1 MRVAM
6 ITSCAERCGIA
17 AYSTALLAA
26 LSEHAPVDRIP
37 VPGAETG
44 EKALVALAERANAA
58 DLVHIQHEFTFF
70 NGYLPGQTTLFQV
83 ARRLR
88 RPRVM
93 TAHSVLP
100 LEALMHV
107 ADERRPARRLVKRV
121 LALHPG
127 LRRAVEREPY
137 ALADAVI
144 VHTSACAARL
154 ARAGVDPDRIVRI
167 PAGIPVL
174 PEDGPLPEE
183 LSEFLVRPTIV
194 MPGYVTPNKGY
205 EVALAA
211 LQRLPA
217 EVGLL
222 IAGGT
227 RVPGEAPYLG
237 KLAEEISAS
246 KLDARVRITG
256 YLPEPQLA
264 AVLRRATLAAVP
276 HREATGSYSVTLP
289 LAAGRA
295 IVASDLPCF
304 REIAEESA
312 GALALVPPED
322 VAALARAVKAL
333 LDDGPRRVT
342 LEAASRRYAAARTWP
357 AVADRTVALYQRLL
371 AADALGRRRTPYPA
385 PDARPAG

>member
-26 LSEHAPVDRIP
+26 LSDHAAVDRIP
-37 VPGAETG
+37 VPRNETD
-44 EKALVALAERANAA
+44 EKKLAALAERANAA
-58 DLVHIQHEFTFF
+58 DLIHIQHEFTFF
-70 NGYLPGQTTLFQV
+70 NGYLPSHTTLFQV

-88 RPRVM
+88 RPRVL

-107 ADERRPARRLVKRV
+107 ADERRPARRLVKRA
-121 LALHPG
+121 LTLHPG

-137 ALADAVI
+137 AFADAVI

-154 ARAGVDPDRIVRI
+154 ARAGIPSDRILRL
-167 PAGIPVL
+167 PAGIPAL
-174 PEDGPLPEE
+174 PGDGALPEE
-183 LSEFLVRPTIV
+183 LESFLSRPTVV

-211 LQRLPA
+211 LPYLA
-217 EVGLL
+217 GDVGLL

-237 KLAEEISAS
+237 KLAEEITANG
-246 KLDARVRITG
+246 LDARVRITG
-256 YLPEPQLA
+256 YLDEPQLA
-264 AVLRRATLAAVP
+264 AVLRRATLAAAP

-295 IVASDLPCF
+295 IVASDLACF
-304 REIAEESA
+304 REISDES
-312 GALALVPPED
+312 GGVVLVPPD
-322 VAALARAVKAL
+322 DPLALAGAMKELLFDASRRAE
-333 LDDGPRRVT
+333 
-342 LEAASRRYAAARTWP
+342 LEAASRRYAATRTWP
-357 AVADRTVALYQRLL
+357 AVAERTFALYQRLL
-371 AADALGRRRTPYPA
+371 AAGAAGRSRTARPA
-385 PDARPAG
+385 PDAPAAG